1 MTSDANTL
9 NKNRWMLLLL
19 LLAFVLRVGA
29 AVYWHRAATPE
40 NGFLRLGDS
49 DGYWVLASHIARGEP
64 YQYGSENASVFRAP
78 MMPLLLS
85 PMTLIEDR
93 STAIFCARIVGAL
106 LGTLSVYLVSLLAF
120 RVAGRHA
127 ALAAA
132 FLASLYPSAI
142 GTSIIIL
149 SEMLFMP
156 LMLTFLLLWSDT
168 LRASTPKQRV
178 RLALITGIVGGLAI
192 LTRPSWLLFTPMV
205 AVLGLA
211 LVRRRMIHIQTI
223 LLMGLGIS
231 IAMMPWWVRN
241 YNVTGKFVLTT
252 LQVGP
257 SLYDSFHPGAS
268 GGSDEGM
275 NFMRRIEAE
284 QTEADQA
291 SAQTSEFKASEFKAS
306 DSKAQPLEGTFEWR
320 INQRAQQQAID
331 WCLENPIEIPRL
343 AFAKLKKTW
352 SIWPDGGDVGSPL
365 IRAAVSLSMLIVMLL
380 AFIGTWKL
388 FRTQSLMLA
397 ICWSPCLYFT
407 LLHMV
412 FVGSVR
418 YREPAVI
425 VLLAVAGST
434 LARWFFPQDSS
445 VQDSSRVEFAKPDRS
460 TG

>member
-1 MTSDANTL
+1 
-9 NKNRWMLLLL
+9 
-19 LLAFVLRVGA
+19 
-29 AVYWHRAATPE
+29 
-40 NGFLRLGDS
+40 
-49 DGYWVLASHIARGEP
+49 
-64 YQYGSENASVFRAP
+64 

-93 STAIFCARIVGAL
+93 STAIFCARVVGAL

-120 RVAGRHA
+120 RMAGRQA

-132 FLASLYPSAI
+132 LLASLYPSAI
-142 GTSIIIL
+142 GVSIIIL
-149 SEMLFMP
+149 SEMLFVP

-168 LRASTPKQRV
+168 LQASTAKQRV
-178 RLALITGIVGGLAI
+178 RLALLTGIVGGLAI

-205 AVLGLA
+205 AVLGLVWA
-211 LVRRRMIHIQTI
+211 RRRVTYIQTI

-241 YNVTGKFVLTT
+241 YSVTGKFVLTT

-284 QTEADQA
+284 QTAADQA
-291 SAQTSEFKASEFKAS
+291 SVQRSEGKATT
-306 DSKAQPLEGTFEWR
+306 LESTFEWR
-320 INQRAQQQAID
+320 INRRAQQQAID
-331 WCLENPIEIPRL
+331 WCLDNPGEIPKL
-343 AFAKLKKTW
+343 ALAKLRKTW
-352 SIWPDGGDVGSPL
+352 SLWPDGGDVGSPL
-365 IRAAVSLSMLIVMLL
+365 IRAAVSLSMLTVMLL
-380 AFIGTWKL
+380 AFLASWKL
-388 FRTQSLMLA
+388 FQSQTLMLA

-425 VLLAVAGST
+425 VLLAVAGCSF
-434 LARWFFPQDSS
+434 ARWFFPQDSS

>member
-1 MTSDANTL
+1 MTSATNTL
-9 NKNRWMLLLL
+9 NKNRWMLSLL

-29 AVYWHRAATPE
+29 AVYWHRSATAE

-64 YQYGSENASVFRAP
+64 YQYGSENASIFRAP

-85 PMTLIEDR
+85 PLTLIEDR

-120 RVAGRHA
+120 RLAGGNA

-132 FLASLYPSAI
+132 ILASLYPSAI
-142 GTSIIIL
+142 GVSIIIL

-168 LRASTPKQRV
+168 LQASTAKQRV
-178 RLALITGIVGGLAI
+178 RLALLTGFVGGLAI

-205 AVLGLA
+205 AILGLG
-211 LVRRRMIHIQTI
+211 LVRRRMMYVQTI
-223 LLMGLGIS
+223 FLMGLGIS
-231 IAMMPWWVRN
+231 FAMMPWWARN
-241 YNVTGKFVLTT
+241 YNLTGKFVLTT

-275 NFMRRIEAE
+275 NFMRQFEAE
-284 QTEADQA
+284 QTEVDQA
-291 SAQTSEFKASEFKAS
+291 TAQTSEGKATPVES
-306 DSKAQPLEGTFEWR
+306 TFEWR
-320 INQRAQQQAID
+320 INRRAQQQAID
-331 WCLENPIEIPRL
+331 WCLENPLEIPRL
-343 AFAKLKKTW
+343 ALLKLKKTW

-365 IRAAVSLSMLIVMLL
+365 IRAAVSLSMLTVMLL
-380 AFIGTWKL
+380 AFFGTWKL
-388 FRTQSLMLA
+388 VRTQTLMLA
-397 ICWSPCLYFT
+397 ILWSPCLYFT

-425 VLLAVAGST
+425 VLLAVAGSS
-434 LARWFFPQDSS
+434 LARWFFPQDSI
-445 VQDSSRVEFAKPDRS
+445 QDSSRVEFAKPDRS

>member
-1 MTSDANTL
+1 MTSAANTL

-29 AVYWHRAATPE
+29 AVYWHRSALPE

-49 DGYWVLASHIARGEP
+49 DGYWVLASHIAQGEP

-120 RVAGRHA
+120 RLAGRQA

-132 FLASLYPSAI
+132 LLASLYPSAI
-142 GTSIIIL
+142 GVSIIIL
-149 SEMLFMP
+149 SEMLFVP

-168 LRASTPKQRV
+168 LQAIPLKQRV
-178 RLALITGIVGGLAI
+178 RLALLTGIVGGLAI

-205 AVLGLA
+205 AVLGLG
-211 LVRRRMIHIQTI
+211 LTRRRLIYVQTI
-223 LLMGLGIS
+223 LWMGLGIS

-268 GGSDEGM
+268 GRSDEGM

-291 SAQTSEFKASEFKAS
+291 SAQVGEGKSQA
-306 DSKAQPLEGTFEWR
+306 LEGTLDGTFEWR
-320 INQRAQQQAID
+320 INRRAQQQAID
-331 WCLENPIEIPRL
+331 WCLENPLEIPRL

-352 SIWPDGGDVGSPL
+352 SVWPDGGDVGSPL
-365 IRAAVSLSMLIVMLL
+365 IRAAVSLSMLAVMLL
-380 AFIGTWKL
+380 AFFGSWKL
-388 FRTQSLMLA
+388 FRTQTLMLA

-425 VLLAVAGST
+425 VLLAVAGCS

>member
-1 MTSDANTL
+1 MTSVANIL

-29 AVYWHRAATPE
+29 AVYWHRSATPE

-93 STAIFCARIVGAL
+93 STAIFCARIVGAH

-120 RVAGRHA
+120 RIAGRYA

-132 FLASLYPSAI
+132 FLACLYPSAI

-168 LRASTPKQRV
+168 LRASTLKKRV
-178 RLALITGIVGGLAI
+178 RLALLTGIVGGLAI

-211 LVRRRMIHIQTI
+211 LVQRRMIHIQTI

-231 IAMMPWWVRN
+231 FAMMPWWVRN

-284 QTEADQA
+284 QIKADQA
-291 SAQTSEFKASEFKAS
+291 SAQTSEGKAL
-306 DSKAQPLEGTFEWR
+306 PLEGTFEWR
-320 INQRAQQQAID
+320 INRRAQQQAID

-343 AFAKLKKTW
+343 ALAKLKKTW

-365 IRAAVSLSMLIVMLL
+365 IRAAVSLSMLTIMLL
-380 AFIGTWKL
+380 AFFGSWKL
-388 FRTQSLMLA
+388 FRTHSLMLA

-445 VQDSSRVEFAKPDRS
+445 VQDSSRVEFTKPDRS

>member
-1 MTSDANTL
+1 MTSFANIL
-9 NKNRWMLLLL
+9 NKNRWMLSLL

-29 AVYWHRAATPE
+29 AVYWHRSALPE

-64 YQYGSENASVFRAP
+64 YQYGSENASIFRAP

-93 STAIFCARIVGAL
+93 STAIFCARIVGAV

-120 RVAGRHA
+120 RLAGRHA

-132 FLASLYPSAI
+132 LLTCLYPSAI
-142 GTSIIIL
+142 GVSIIIL

-156 LMLTFLLLWSDT
+156 FMLTFLLLWSNT
-168 LRASTPKQRV
+168 LRATTPKQQV
-178 RLALITGIVGGLAI
+178 RLGLLTGIVGGLAI

-211 LVRRRMIHIQTI
+211 LARRRMIHVQTI
-223 LLMGLGIS
+223 FLMGLGIC
-231 IAMMPWWVRN
+231 IAMMPWWARN

-257 SLYDSFHPGAS
+257 SLYDSFHAGAS

-275 NFMRRIEAE
+275 NFMRRMEAE

-291 SAQTSEFKASEFKAS
+291 SLQIPEG
-306 DSKAQPLEGTFEWR
+306 KAQPLEGTFEWR
-320 INQRAQQQAID
+320 INRRAQQQAID
-331 WCLENPIEIPRL
+331 WCLENPLEVPRL

-365 IRAAVSLSMLIVMLL
+365 IRAAVSLSMLSVMLL
-380 AFIGTWKL
+380 AFFGSYKL

-445 VQDSSRVEFAKPDRS
+445 DQDSSRVEFAKPDRS

>member
-1 MTSDANTL
+1 MTSAANTL

-29 AVYWHRAATPE
+29 AVYWHRSALPE

-49 DGYWVLASHIARGEP
+49 DGYWVLASHIAQGEP

-120 RVAGRHA
+120 RLAGRQA

-132 FLASLYPSAI
+132 LLASLYPSAI
-142 GTSIIIL
+142 GVSIIIL

-168 LRASTPKQRV
+168 LQASTAKQRV
-178 RLALITGIVGGLAI
+178 RLALLTGIVGGLAI

-205 AVLGLA
+205 AVLGVG
-211 LVRRRMIHIQTI
+211 LVRRRMDYVQTI
-223 LLMGLGIS
+223 LWMGLGIS

-275 NFMRRIEAE
+275 NFMRRIESE
-284 QTEADQA
+284 QTEADQRSSQLGEGKSQA
-291 SAQTSEFKASEFKAS
+291 
-306 DSKAQPLEGTFEWR
+306 LEGTLDGTFEWR
-320 INQRAQQQAID
+320 INRRAQQQAID
-331 WCLENPIEIPRL
+331 WCLENPLETPRL

-352 SIWPDGGDVGSPL
+352 SVWPDGGDVGSPL
-365 IRAAVSLSMLIVMLL
+365 IRAAVSLSMLTVMLL
-380 AFIGTWKL
+380 AFFGSWKL
-388 FRTQSLMLA
+388 FRTQTLMLA

-425 VLLAVAGST
+425 VLLAVAGCS

>member
-1 MTSDANTL
+1 MTSAANTL

-29 AVYWHRAATPE
+29 AVYWHRSALPE

-93 STAIFCARIVGAL
+93 SKAIFCARIVGAL

-120 RVAGRHA
+120 RLAGRHA
-127 ALAAA
+127 ALAAVL
-132 FLASLYPSAI
+132 LASLYPSAI
-142 GTSIIIL
+142 GVSIIIL

-168 LRASTPKQRV
+168 LQASTSKQRV
-178 RLALITGIVGGLAI
+178 RLGLLTGIVGGLAI

-205 AVLGLA
+205 AVLGLGLA
-211 LVRRRMIHIQTI
+211 RRRMNYVQTI
-223 LLMGLGIS
+223 LWMGFGIS

-291 SAQTSEFKASEFKAS
+291 SAQVGEGKS
-306 DSKAQPLEGTFEWR
+306 QPLDGTFEWR
-320 INQRAQQQAID
+320 INRRAQQQAID
-331 WCLENPIEIPRL
+331 WCLENPREIPPL
-343 AFAKLKKTW
+343 AVAKLKKTW
-352 SIWPDGGDVGSPL
+352 SVWPDGGDVGSPL
-365 IRAAVSLSMLIVMLL
+365 IRAAVSLSMLTVMLL
-380 AFIGTWKL
+380 AFWGSWKL
-388 FRTQSLMLA
+388 FHTQTLMLA

-425 VLLAVAGST
+425 VLLAVAGCS

>member
-1 MTSDANTL
+1 MTSAANTL
-9 NKNRWMLLLL
+9 NKNRWMLLVLL
-19 LLAFVLRVGA
+19 FAFVLRVGA
-29 AVYWHRAATPE
+29 AVYWHRSALPE

-120 RVAGRHA
+120 RLAGKHA

-132 FLASLYPSAI
+132 LLASLYPSAI
-142 GTSIIIL
+142 GVSIIIL

-156 LMLTFLLLWSDT
+156 LMLTFLLLWSDSLQEGT
-168 LRASTPKQRV
+168 TKQRV
-178 RLALITGIVGGLAI
+178 RLALLTGIVGGLAI
-192 LTRPSWLLFTPMV
+192 LARPSWLLFTPMV
-205 AVLGLA
+205 AVLGLG
-211 LVRRRMIHIQTI
+211 LVQRRVVFVQTI
-223 LLMGLGIS
+223 LWTGLGIS

-291 SAQTSEFKASEFKAS
+291 SAETSEGKVTS
-306 DSKAQPLEGTFEWR
+306 LESTFEWR
-320 INQRAQQQAID
+320 INRRAQLQAID
-331 WCLENPIEIPRL
+331 WCLENPLEIPRL
-343 AFAKLKKTW
+343 ALAKLKKTW
-352 SIWPDGGDVGSPL
+352 SLWPDGGDVGSPL
-365 IRAAVSLSMLIVMLL
+365 IRAAVSLSMLTVMLL
-380 AFIGTWKL
+380 AFWGSWKL
-388 FRTQSLMLA
+388 YRTQTLMLA

-425 VLLAVAGST
+425 VLLAVAGCS

>member
-1 MTSDANTL
+1 MTSAANTL

-29 AVYWHRAATPE
+29 AVYWHRSALPE

-85 PMTLIEDR
+85 AMTLIEDR

-120 RVAGRHA
+120 RLAGRQA

-132 FLASLYPSAI
+132 LLTSLYPSAI
-142 GTSIIIL
+142 GVSVIIL

-168 LRASTPKQRV
+168 LQASTAKQRV
-178 RLALITGIVGGLAI
+178 RLALLTGIVGGLAI

-205 AVLGLA
+205 AVLGVG
-211 LVRRRMIHIQTI
+211 LVRRRMDYVQTI
-223 LLMGLGIS
+223 FLMGLGIS
-231 IAMMPWWVRN
+231 IAMLPWWVRN

-284 QTEADQA
+284 QTEVDQA
-291 SAQTSEFKASEFKAS
+291 SLHNEEG
-306 DSKAQPLEGTFEWR
+306 KAQPLDGTFEWR
-320 INQRAQQQAID
+320 INRRAQQQAID
-331 WCLENPIEIPRL
+331 WCLENPLETPRL

-352 SIWPDGGDVGSPL
+352 SVWPDGGDVGSPL
-365 IRAAVSLSMLIVMLL
+365 IRAAVSLSMLTVMLL
-380 AFIGTWKL
+380 AIFGSWKL
-388 FRTQSLMLA
+388 FRKQTLMLA

-425 VLLAVAGST
+425 VLLAVAGCS
-434 LARWFFPQDSS
+434 LARWFFPLDSS

>member
-1 MTSDANTL
+1 MTSAANTL
-9 NKNRWMLLLL
+9 NKNRWMLLVLL
-19 LLAFVLRVGA
+19 FAFVLRVGA
-29 AVYWHRAATPE
+29 AVYWHRSALPE

-120 RVAGRHA
+120 RLAGKHA

-132 FLASLYPSAI
+132 LLASLYPSAI
-142 GTSIIIL
+142 GVSIIIL

-156 LMLTFLLLWSDT
+156 PMLTFLLLWSDSLQEGT
-168 LRASTPKQRV
+168 TKQRV
-178 RLALITGIVGGLAI
+178 RLALLTGIVGGLAI
-192 LTRPSWLLFTPMV
+192 LARPSWLLFTPMV
-205 AVLGLA
+205 AVLGLG
-211 LVRRRMIHIQTI
+211 LVQRRVVFVQTI
-223 LLMGLGIS
+223 LWTGLGIS

-291 SAQTSEFKASEFKAS
+291 SAETSEGKVTS
-306 DSKAQPLEGTFEWR
+306 LESTFEWR
-320 INQRAQQQAID
+320 INRRAQLQAID
-331 WCLENPIEIPRL
+331 WCLENPLEIPRL
-343 AFAKLKKTW
+343 ALAKLKKTW
-352 SIWPDGGDVGSPL
+352 SLWPDGGDVGSPL
-365 IRAAVSLSMLIVMLL
+365 IRAAVSLSMHTVMLL
-380 AFIGTWKL
+380 AFWGSWKL
-388 FRTQSLMLA
+388 YRTQTLMLA

-425 VLLAVAGST
+425 VLLAVAGCS